1 MTNTIEVK
9 LRISVHS
16 EENGFLDENSIKGLI
31 NQGMATIADNVTD
44 LTVVGQSETSPDSI
58 NIQVIGLKV
67 NKKRKSLLSF
77 GTEDVPWGRD

>member
-1 MTNTIEVK
+1 MINTIEVK
-9 LRISVHS
+9 LRLSVHS
-16 EENGFLDENSIKGLI
+16 EDDGFLDENSVKGLI

-44 LTVVGQSETSPDSI
+44 LTVVGEVETSPDSI
-58 NIQVIGLKV
+58 NVQVVGLKV